1 MLKRLTCIKIEL
13 VVSPTIVEGGGIIM
27 LHTYIQCAAIDNIYP
42 YIIHGATVAEKPINK
57 ISIK

>member
-1 MLKRLTCIKIEL
+1 M
-13 VVSPTIVEGGGIIM
+13 SPTIVEGGGIIVI

-42 YIIHGATVAEKPINK
+42 YIIHGATVAEKAINK